1 MQIERRQ
8 LRSTDT
14 ADAIRIFL
22 ACNATEDGMRAA
34 VVSDDFGIL
43 LGGVGSGDLAELAA
57 VGSSLLD
64 VRDPSDRARSC
75 SDFGLTSDEVHV
87 VRLGLG
93 AKRFVIT
100 SVGAPLGAAGRL
112 GAALDR
118 ILTTSSSP

>member
-1 MQIERRQ
+1 MQSERRQ
-8 LRSTDT
+8 LRSTDP

-22 ACNATEDGMRAA
+22 AQNATEAGMKAA

-43 LGGVGSGDLAELAA
+43 LGGVGSGDLSELAA

-64 VRDPSDRARSC
+64 VRDPTDRAKLCR
-75 SDFGLTSDEVHV
+75 DFGLTSTEVHV

-93 AKRFVIT
+93 KQRYVIT

-112 GAALDR
+112 GAALER
-118 ILTTSSSP
+118 ILPTSS

>member
-8 LRSTDT
+8 LRSTDS

-22 ACNATEDGMRAA
+22 AKNATEEGMKAA

-43 LGGVGSGDLAELAA
+43 LGGVGGGDLAELAA

-64 VRDPSDRARSC
+64 VRDPADRARLC
-75 SDFGLTSDEVHV
+75 RDFGLSSTEVHV
-87 VRLGLG
+87 VRIGLG
-93 AKRFVIT
+93 SKRFVIT
-100 SVGAPLGAAGRL
+100 SVGAPLGAAGQL

-118 ILTTSSSP
+118 ILTSS

>member
-8 LRSTDT
+8 LRSNDT
-14 ADAIRIFL
+14 ANAIRIFL
-22 ACNATEDGMRAA
+22 ARNATEDGMQAA

-64 VRDPSDRARSC
+64 VRDPSDRARLC
-75 SDFGLTSDEVHV
+75 RDFGLSSDDVHV

-93 AKRFVIT
+93 ANRFVIT
-100 SVGAPLGAAGRL
+100 SVGAPLGAAGQL

-118 ILTTSSSP
+118 ILAPAA

>member
-1 MQIERRQ
+1 MQVERRQ
-8 LRSTDT
+8 LRSTDP

-22 ACNATEDGMRAA
+22 AKNATEEGMKAA

-43 LGGVGSGDLAELAA
+43 LGGVGSGDLSELAA

-64 VRDPSDRARSC
+64 VRDPSDRARLC
-75 SDFGLTSDEVHV
+75 RDFGLASDEVHV

-93 AKRFVIT
+93 TKRYVIT
-100 SVGAPLGAAGRL
+100 SVGAELGAAGRL

-118 ILTTSSSP
+118 IIASS